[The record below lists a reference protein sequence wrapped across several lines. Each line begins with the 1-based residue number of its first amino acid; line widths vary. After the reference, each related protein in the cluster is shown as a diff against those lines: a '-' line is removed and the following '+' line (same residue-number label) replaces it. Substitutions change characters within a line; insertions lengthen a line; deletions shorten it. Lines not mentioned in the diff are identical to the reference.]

1 MLIRRWMTRNPV
13 TIGTDN
19 TLAEARRKMDKGDF
33 RRLPVVERG
42 RLVEIITD
50 RDLRQQT
57 GYLEHTRVNAV
68 MTSSII
74 TAMPNMLLD
83 QAANLLVKHKVGGS
97 PVLDDDNLVGI
108 ITAIDLLQSF
118 AQVLGAA
125 EEGVSR
131 IDLAFS
137 GGSFDLAMIAELVG
151 GTSGQVSGM
160 GTYAGRRSS

>member
-74 TAMPNMLLD
+74 TA
-83 QAANLLVKHKVGGS
+83 
-97 PVLDDDNLVGI
+97 
-108 ITAIDLLQSF
+108 
-118 AQVLGAA
+118 
-125 EEGVSR
+125 SR
-131 IDLAFS
+131 TCFWIKPP
-137 GGSFDLAMIAELVG
+137 IC
-151 GTSGQVSGM
+151 
-160 GTYAGRRSS
+160 